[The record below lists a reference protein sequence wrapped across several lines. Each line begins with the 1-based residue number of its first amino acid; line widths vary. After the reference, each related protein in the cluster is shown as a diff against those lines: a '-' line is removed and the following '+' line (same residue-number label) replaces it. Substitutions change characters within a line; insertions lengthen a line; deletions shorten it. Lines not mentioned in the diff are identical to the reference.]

1 MERTFSRKVPL
12 NEDKP
17 GVSVGHQET
26 ITEEEIV
33 RDEIVYRRRR
43 N

>member
-1 MERTFSRKVPL
+1 MERDFSRKVPL
-12 NEDKP
+12 NEGKP
-17 GVSVGHQET
+17 GVSVDHQET

-33 RDEIVYRRRR
+33 RDEIVYRRRT